1 MKTAEGILIKRK
13 RLTAMPS
20 DEEIS
25 QREGKSRYHL
35 RSVGKTGITQAEL
48 ANRLGWTRTRIYEY
62 ESGCRT
68 PKQETLDKI
77 ISSM

>member
-1 MKTAEGILIKRK
+1 MANETGLMIKRK
-13 RLTAMPS
+13 RLAAMPS
-20 DEEIS
+20 DEEIA

-35 RSVGKTGITQAEL
+35 RSVGETGITQAEL

-77 ISSM
+77 ISAM